1 MTGDS
6 ESVTFTAAVK
16 GTAAYMPPEAINC
29 DVSAKWDTWSYGV
42 VILELITG
50 EHALCA
56 PRLDRLDEK
65 QAFDPVDLN
74 DQTCFFSRTG
84 LPVMDRNRE
93 DHDLTTHV
101 KNLAG
106 LATNRIVFNSLFS

>member
-50 EHALCA
+50 EYIILL
-56 PRLDRLDEK
+56 LDWTDWSK
-65 QAFDPVDLN
+65 
-74 DQTCFFSRTG
+74 
-84 LPVMDRNRE
+84 NRP
-93 DHDLTTHV
+93 LI
-101 KNLAG
+101 L
-106 LATNRIVFNSLFS
+106 LI

>member
-1 MTGDS
+1 MLLLVQILLVCRYAVTGDS

-50 EHALCA
+50 EYVMCSSTGQIG
-56 PRLDRLDEK
+56 RK
-65 QAFDPVDLN
+65 
-74 DQTCFFSRTG
+74 TG
-84 LPVMDRNRE
+84 L
-93 DHDLTTHV
+93 
-101 KNLAG
+101 
-106 LATNRIVFNSLFS
+106 

>member
-1 MTGDS
+1 MVLLICRYAVTGDS

-50 EHALCA
+50 EYIINVLFDWTDWTKK
-56 PRLDRLDEK
+56 RLLI
-65 QAFDPVDLN
+65 L
-74 DQTCFFSRTG
+74 
-84 LPVMDRNRE
+84 L
-93 DHDLTTHV
+93 
-101 KNLAG
+101 
-106 LATNRIVFNSLFS
+106 I